1 MVSRKCDCRRGQMPS
16 VKGGWNHQGAKRK
29 LLIKGVFV
37 GGKRVFINS
46 LWGQEGRNLQSKFS
60 LCKRLYELVAEIP
73 SKILNST
80 GKKQVWSYF

>member
-1 MVSRKCDCRRGQMPS
+1 MIVDVGRCQ
-16 VKGGWNHQGAKRK
+16 V
-29 LLIKGVFV
+29 IKGAGIIKVQRGNFLSRV
-37 GGKRVFINS
+37 WGKRVFINS